1 MGKVILNL
9 GCGKARLP
17 GAIGVD
23 RVDIKD
29 YTDIV
34 HDLNK
39 VPYPFVGSSVDEIHF
54 YHVLEH
60 LDHPVRKLEE
70 IWRILK
76 PGGILHMRVPHFSGM
91 GAFTDITHVRP
102 FGYESFD
109 CFAEGHYQNF
119 YTTARFTI
127 LKKEIKY
134 FGLYPNDGLYEK
146 YVHPNQCILLVRPFV
161 RLINVL
167 IKLSPV
173 LFERVWCYWVGGATE
188 VVIDMRKENA
198 PQMDSQ

>member
-1 MGKVILNL
+1 MEKVIVNL
-9 GCGKARLP
+9 GCGKVKIP
-17 GAIGVD
+17 GALGVD
-23 RVDIKD
+23 RVMVDG
-29 YTDIV
+29 YTDKV
-34 HDLNK
+34 HDLNV
-39 VPYPFVGSSVDEIHF
+39 VPYPFEDNSVDEVHF

-60 LDHPVRKLEE
+60 LDHPVRKMEE

-109 CFAEGHYQNF
+109 CFNEDHYQHF
-119 YTTARFTI
+119 YTTARFTV

-134 FGLYPNDGLYEK
+134 FGLYPNDGAYAK
-146 YVHPNQCILLVRPFV
+146 YVHPNHCPLIARPFV
-161 RLINVL
+161 RLINAL
-167 IKLSPV
+167 IGFSPL

-188 VVIDMRKENA
+188 VVVEMRKEA
-198 PQMDSQ
+198 